1 MNKIRIAVVGGGA
14 SGLMAA
20 IHAVNKNTSVTI
32 FERNDRVGKKILS
45 TGNGKCNLGNTRIS
59 TDDFYGTDSK
69 FINQVLKEFP
79 IQKVITT
86 FEKMGLFLREK
97 DGYLYPYSEQA
108 SAVLDVLRYQ
118 IKDLGVQVIANAQ
131 ILEIKRKGSGFELHS
146 ETEIFQFD
154 KVILSTGGKSAPK
167 TGSDGNG
174 YILASDMGHEL
185 IDTVPAL
192 VQLRCKEPYFKRIAG
207 VRAKGRVT
215 FEEYRE
221 EGEIQF
227 TDYGISGIPVF
238 QLSRNVA
245 YALKQQREVQ
255 LYLDVLQEHCREYL
269 NGFLG
274 DRYETL
280 KERTVEQ
287 FFAGILNKKLM
298 SLFIKLCGIEEQDKV
313 GKYSLKQLNMVLHLA
328 KRFPITVIG
337 TNSYEQAQVTAGG
350 VDTSQVDARTMESK
364 LVPGFYFAGELLDVD
379 GKCGG
384 YNLYF
389 AWATGALAGMNAADY
404 GNA

>member
-1 MNKIRIAVVGGGA
+1 MDKIRIAVIGGGA

-20 IHAVNKNTSVTI
+20 IHAVNENTSVTL

-45 TGNGKCNLGNTRIS
+45 TGNGKCNLGNTKIS
-59 TDDFYGTDSK
+59 ANDFYGTDKK
-69 FINQVLKEFP
+69 FISRVLEEFP

-86 FEKMGLFLREK
+86 FEKMGLFLRER

-108 SAVLDVLRYQ
+108 SAVLDVLRFQ
-118 IKDLGVQVIANAQ
+118 IKDMGVKVIDNTQ
-131 ILEIKRKGSGFELHS
+131 IRKIKKKNEGFELHS
-146 ETEIFQFD
+146 LDEVFLFD
-154 KVILSTGGKSAPK
+154 KVILATGGKSAPK

-174 YILASDMGHEL
+174 YTLARAIGHKL

-192 VQLRCKEPYFKRIAG
+192 VQLRCEELYFKSIAG
-207 VRAKGRVT
+207 VRAKGRIT
-215 FEEYRE
+215 FEQFTE

-227 TDYGISGIPVF
+227 TEYGVSGIPVF

-245 YALKQQREVQ
+245 YALKQQGKVV
-255 LYLDVLQEHCREYL
+255 LYLDVLQEHSIEYL

-274 DRYETL
+274 ERYKTL
-280 KERTVEQ
+280 SERTVEE
-287 FFAGILNKKLM
+287 FFTGILNKKLM
-298 SLFIKLCGIEEQDKV
+298 SLLIKLCKMNEHDKV
-313 GKYSLKQLNMVLHLA
+313 KQYPLKQLNMVLQLA
-328 KRFPITVIG
+328 KRFPITVID

-350 VDTSQVDARTMESK
+350 VDTREVDALSMESK
-364 LVPGFYFAGELLDVD
+364 LVPGLYFSGEILDID

-389 AWATGALAGMNAADY
+389 AWATGALAGINAAEH
-404 GNA
+404 GNG

>member
-1 MNKIRIAVVGGGA
+1 MDNIRIAVIGGGA

-20 IHAVNKNTSVTI
+20 IHAVNKNTSVTV

-59 TDDFYGTDSK
+59 ADDFYGTDK
-69 FINQVLKEFP
+69 GFINSVLKAFP
-79 IQKVITT
+79 IQKVITI
-86 FEKMGLFLREK
+86 FESMGLLLRER

-108 SAVLDVLRYQ
+108 SAVLDILRYQ
-118 IKDLGVQVIANAQ
+118 IQDLGVRIIDNTR
-131 ILEIKRKGSGFELHS
+131 ILEVKKRNRGFELHS
-146 ETEIFQFD
+146 ENEIFQFD
-154 KVILSTGGKSAPK
+154 KVILAAGGKSAPK

-174 YILASDMGHEL
+174 YTLARAMGHTL
-185 IDTVPAL
+185 TDTVPAL
-192 VQLRCKEPYFKRIAG
+192 VQLRCKEAYFKRISG
-207 VRAKGRVT
+207 VRAKGKVT
-215 FEEYRE
+215 FEQFSE

-245 YALKQQREVQ
+245 YALKQQREVV
-255 LYLDVLQEHCREYL
+255 LYLDVLQEHTKEYL

-274 DRYETL
+274 SRYESS

-287 FFAGILNKKLM
+287 FFTGILNKKLM
-298 SLFIKLCGIEEQDKV
+298 SLLIKLSGIDEHDKV
-313 GKYSLKQLNMVLHLA
+313 RQYTRKQLQAVLQLA
-328 KRFPITVIG
+328 KRFPVTVVG
-337 TNSYEQAQVTAGG
+337 TNSYEQSQVTAGG
-350 VDTSQVDARTMESK
+350 VDTRQVDALSMESK
-364 LVPGFYFAGELLDVD
+364 LVPGLYFAGEILDID

-389 AWATGALAGMNAADY
+389 AWASGALAGINAAEH
-404 GNA
+404 GND